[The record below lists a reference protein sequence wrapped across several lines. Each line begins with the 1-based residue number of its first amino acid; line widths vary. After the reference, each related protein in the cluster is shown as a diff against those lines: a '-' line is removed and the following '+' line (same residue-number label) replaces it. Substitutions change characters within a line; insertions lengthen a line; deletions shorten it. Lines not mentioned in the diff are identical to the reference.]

1 MKVRNIFTLFLVFM
15 LFVFVSMGTVMAGTD
30 AEDKELTIIKGSND
44 TKGVEDLEKLKDKEA
59 TKDSRDD
66 TKVTS
71 GTGQIPEIGNINTP
85 SSTEDITDGLGIFAD
100 MGKFILE
107 YAVHIAIFIMV
118 LAVVILSL
126 RGSWARSNNKVDD
139 AVDTQ
144 KNQRGLIIDGILAM
158 GALLF
163 IFYILAPFVKSFI
176 PS

>member
-1 MKVRNIFTLFLVFM
+1 MKIRNILTLFLVSM

-30 AEDKELTIIKGSND
+30 AEDKELIIKDSDGNI
-44 TKGVEDLEKLKDKEA
+44 KDDD
-59 TKDSRDD
+59 DS
-66 TKVTS
+66 S
-71 GTGQIPEIGNINTP
+71 ETGEIPEIGNINTP

-100 MGKFILE
+100 MGKFILV

-144 KNQRGLIIDGILAM
+144 KNQKGLIIDGILAM

>member
-71 GTGQIPEIGNINTP
+71 GTG
-85 SSTEDITDGLGIFAD
+85 
-100 MGKFILE
+100 
-107 YAVHIAIFIMV
+107 
-118 LAVVILSL
+118 
-126 RGSWARSNNKVDD
+126 
-139 AVDTQ
+139 
-144 KNQRGLIIDGILAM
+144 
-158 GALLF
+158 
-163 IFYILAPFVKSFI
+163 
-176 PS
+176 

>member
-1 MKVRNIFTLFLVFM
+1 MKISKLFTLFFVSM
-15 LFVFVSMGTVMAGTD
+15 LFLSVSMGTVMAGTD
-30 AEDKELTIIKGSND
+30 AEDKELVIKDGGGN
-44 TKGVEDLEKLKDKEA
+44 VKENTA
-59 TKDSRDD
+59 AEP
-66 TKVTS
+66 
-71 GTGQIPEIGNINTP
+71 GQIPEIGNISTP
-85 SSTEDITDGLGIFAD
+85 STTEDITGGLGIFKD

-107 YAVHIAIFIMV
+107 YAVHIAIFVMV

-144 KNQRGLIIDGILAM
+144 KNQKGLIIDGILAM

>member
-1 MKVRNIFTLFLVFM
+1 MKVRNILTLFLVSM

-30 AEDKELTIIKGSND
+30 AEDKELIIKDSDGNV
-44 TKGVEDLEKLKDKEA
+44 KEDD
-59 TKDSRDD
+59 DSS
-66 TKVTS
+66 K
-71 GTGQIPEIGNINTP
+71 TGEIPEIGNINTP

-144 KNQRGLIIDGILAM
+144 KNQKGLIIDGILAM

>member
-1 MKVRNIFTLFLVFM
+1 MKIRKLSILILVSM
-15 LFVFVSMGTVMAGTD
+15 LLLFVSMGTVMAGSD
-30 AEDKELTIIKGSND
+30 AEDKELVIKDGGEN
-44 TKGVEDLEKLKDKEA
+44 TKENETTE
-59 TKDSRDD
+59 
-66 TKVTS
+66 
-71 GTGQIPEIGNINTP
+71 TGKIPEIGDISTP
-85 SSTEDITDGLGIFAD
+85 STTEDITSGLGIFKD

-107 YAVHIAIFIMV
+107 YAVHIAIFVMV

-144 KNQRGLIIDGILAM
+144 KNQKGLIIDGILAM

>member
-1 MKVRNIFTLFLVFM
+1 MKIRNILTLFLVSM

-30 AEDKELTIIKGSND
+30 AEDKELIIKDSDGNI
-44 TKGVEDLEKLKDKEA
+44 KDDD
-59 TKDSRDD
+59 DS
-66 TKVTS
+66 S
-71 GTGQIPEIGNINTP
+71 ETGEIPEIGNINTP

-144 KNQRGLIIDGILAM
+144 KNQKGLIIDGILAM

>member
-1 MKVRNIFTLFLVFM
+1 MKIEKLFILFLVSM
-15 LFVFVSMGTVMAGTD
+15 LFLSVSVGTVMAGSD
-30 AEDKELTIIKGSND
+30 AEDKGLVIIDGGGNVK
-44 TKGVEDLEKLKDKEA
+44 EDSTNE
-59 TKDSRDD
+59 
-66 TKVTS
+66 
-71 GTGQIPEIGNINTP
+71 TGAIPELGDISTP
-85 SSTEDITDGLGIFAD
+85 STTEDITEGLGIFSD

-107 YAVHIAIFIMV
+107 YVVHIAIFIMV

-144 KNQRGLIIDGILAM
+144 KNQKGLIIDGILAM

-163 IFYILAPFVKSFI
+163 IFYILAPFIKSFI